1 MKKIKL
7 FYIPSLLIIMLM
19 TNCDRSKKSG
29 LNNLNHNNYKEI
41 RIDNQIWM
49 IENLNED
56 KFQNGDIIP
65 FAESREEWIKA
76 GKEKKPAWCYY
87 NNDSKNG
94 TKYGKLY
101 NWYAVSDIRGLAPF
115 GWHIPSEKEW
125 IKLIEFLGG
134 EDIAGTK
141 LKSKTGWNEE
151 NGTDNYGFKAL
162 PGGVRV
168 ENEMNINN
176 GYQDLGGFWW
186 SSTGVDEIAISVSM
200 NDFYGNASKSILDM
214 PNGLSVRCI
223 KD

>member
-1 MKKIKL
+1 MKL
-7 FYIPSLLIIMLM
+7 LYIPSLLIIVLM

-29 LNNLNHNNYKEI
+29 LNNLNQKNHKEI
-41 RIDNQIWM
+41 KIDNQIWM

-56 KFQNGDIIP
+56 KFQNGDIIQY
-65 FAESREEWIKA
+65 AQSREEWIKA

-87 NNDSKNG
+87 NNDYKNG
-94 TKYGKLY
+94 AKYGKLY
-101 NWYAVSDIRGLAPF
+101 NWYAVSDTRGLAPY

-141 LKSKTGWNEE
+141 LKSKTGWKEE

-186 SSTGVDEIAISVSM
+186 SSTGANEIAISVSM

>member
-1 MKKIKL
+1 
-7 FYIPSLLIIMLM
+7 M

-29 LNNLNHNNYKEI
+29 LNNLNKKNHKEI
-41 RIDNQIWM
+41 KIDNQIWM

-56 KFQNGDIIP
+56 KFQNGDIIQY
-65 FAESREEWIKA
+65 AQSREEWIKA

-87 NNDSKNG
+87 NNDYKNG
-94 TKYGKLY
+94 AKYGKLY
-101 NWYAVSDIRGLAPF
+101 NWYAVSDARGLAPY

-141 LKSKTGWNEE
+141 LKSKTGWKEE

-186 SSTGVDEIAISVSM
+186 SSTGANEIAISVSM

>member
-1 MKKIKL
+1 
-7 FYIPSLLIIMLM
+7 M
-19 TNCDRSKKSG
+19 TNCDRSKKIG
-29 LNNLNHNNYKEI
+29 LNNLNQKNHKEI
-41 RIDNQIWM
+41 KIDNQIWM

-56 KFQNGDIIP
+56 KFQNGDIIQY
-65 FAESREEWIKA
+65 AESREEWIKA
-76 GKEKKPAWCYY
+76 GKEKKPTWCYY

-94 TKYGKLY
+94 AKYGKLY
-101 NWYAVSDIRGLAPF
+101 NWYAVSDARGLAPY

-141 LKSKTGWNEE
+141 LKSKTGWKEE

-186 SSTGVDEIAISVSM
+186 SSTGVNEIAISVSM

-223 KD
+223 RD